1 MSRYHFISG
10 LPRSG
15 STLLAALLRQNP
27 NVAAGI
33 SSPVGGL
40 FHAVHNAMGAWTET
54 SVMLDD
60 DQRQRILGGL
70 FDSYYADH
78 RDKRLIVDTNRA
90 WCARLPAIK
99 RLFPDAKVICCVR
112 SVAWVMDSI
121 ERLTRAHPFRES
133 KLWNNDSERS
143 NVFTRVDALSQNDR
157 FVGYSWSAL
166 KEAVYGEHA
175 SSLLLV
181 DYDLLAAAPGKV
193 MDLIYDFLGEPRF
206 EHDFENVAFDAQA
219 FDANLGLPG
228 LHKVRAKVAVEA
240 RRTILPPDLFAR
252 LDDLSFWRD
261 LSQSAAHVI
270 ASTPT
275 PSAPS

>member
-1 MSRYHFISG
+1 LRQYHFISG

-27 NVAAGI
+27 EVAAGI
-33 SSPVGGL
+33 SSPLGGL
-40 FHAVHNAMGAWTET
+40 FHATHNAMGAWSET

-60 DQRQRILGGL
+60 DQRHRILEGL
-70 FDSYYADH
+70 FNSYYAD
-78 RDKRLIVDTNRA
+78 RQDKRLIIDTNRA
-90 WCARLPAIK
+90 WCGRLPALK

-112 SVAWVMDSI
+112 SVAWIMDSI
-121 ERLTRAHPFRES
+121 ERLTREHPFRES
-133 KLWNNDSERS
+133 KLWNSDSERS

-193 MDLIYDFLGEPRF
+193 MDLIYDFIGEPRF
-206 EHDFENVAFDAQA
+206 QHDFDNVSFDAQA
-219 FDANLGLPG
+219 FDQNLGLPG
-228 LHKVRAKVAVEA
+228 LHTVRPKVAVQG
-240 RRTILPPDLFAR
+240 RRTLLPPDLFRR

-261 LSQSAAHVI
+261 LSNSAAHLI
-270 ASTPT
+270 AAGPSTPQ
-275 PSAPS
+275 

>member
-1 MSRYHFISG
+1 MSQYHFISG

-27 NVAAGI
+27 DLSAGI

-40 FHAVHNAMGAWTET
+40 FHAVHNAMGAWSET

-60 DQRQRILGGL
+60 DQRRRVLKGV
-70 FDSYYADH
+70 FDSYYAD
-78 RDKRLIVDTNRA
+78 RQDKSLIFDTNRA
-90 WCARLPAIK
+90 WCARLPALK

-112 SVAWVMDSI
+112 SVAWIMDSI
-121 ERLTRAHPFRES
+121 ERLVREHPFRES

-143 NVFTRVDALSQNDR
+143 NVFTRVEALSQNDR
-157 FVGYSWSAL
+157 FVGYAWSAL

-193 MDLIYDFLGEPRF
+193 MDLVYDFLGAPRF
-206 EHDFENVAFDAQA
+206 AHDFDNVAFDEPA
-219 FDANLGLPG
+219 FDQGVGLPG
-228 LHKVRAKVAVEA
+228 LHRVRPKVAVEG
-240 RRTILPPDLFAR
+240 RRTLLPPDLFAR
-252 LDDLSFWRD
+252 LDALSFWRD
-261 LSQSAAHVI
+261 LSQSQANLI
-270 ASTPT
+270 TTSPS
-275 PSAPS
+275 PSAA